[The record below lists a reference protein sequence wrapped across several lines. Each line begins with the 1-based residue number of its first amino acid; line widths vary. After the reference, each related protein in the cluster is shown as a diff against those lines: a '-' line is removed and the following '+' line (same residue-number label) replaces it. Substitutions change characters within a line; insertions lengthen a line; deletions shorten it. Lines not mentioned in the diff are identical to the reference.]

1 MAEKALAL
9 FKSIEAGGG
18 FLKQLKT
25 HTIQKKI
32 KESAQLEEHQF
43 MKVEKVL
50 VGSNKYINEADKM
63 KDALELYPFIKT
75 KARKT
80 LIEPVVPK
88 RLAEDLEKQRLQDE

>member
-1 MAEKALAL
+1 
-9 FKSIEAGGG
+9 
-18 FLKQLKT
+18 
-25 HTIQKKI
+25 
-32 KESAQLEEHQF
+32 
-43 MKVEKVL
+43 